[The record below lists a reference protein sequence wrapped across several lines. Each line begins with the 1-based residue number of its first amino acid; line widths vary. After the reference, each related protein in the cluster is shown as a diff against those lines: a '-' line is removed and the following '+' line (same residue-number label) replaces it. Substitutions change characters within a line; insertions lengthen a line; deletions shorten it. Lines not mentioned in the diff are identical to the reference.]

1 MTSEYRQDGI
11 DARVMDVIVQCTDV
25 HSADEFSE
33 VIRGPLYELLP
44 HGAMVCGIGGVSAK
58 GHYIHK
64 MLNHD
69 YPVDYFAALRDGEGR
84 LDGPLI
90 RKWRETLEPVLFQS
104 GRDDAEFPE
113 DWVRIFKQHDL
124 RNTIGHGVMDLT
136 GTFTSYF
143 VFSRLP
149 GEVGPRHAFLIK
161 ILVPH
166 LHFALT
172 RALTTIE
179 EYQGELTKAR
189 KPLSERQ
196 REILY
201 WMQER
206 KTNWEIAKILELTE
220 LNVKYHVEQIFLK
233 LDVRNRAHAI
243 VKARDLGLLL
253 PPRT

>member
-1 MTSEYRQDGI
+1 MSSEYRLDGM
-11 DARVMDVIVQCTDV
+11 DARVMDVIVQCAEV
-25 HSADEFSE
+25 HTATEFSAVIKGGLLE
-33 VIRGPLYELLP
+33 VLP
-44 HGAMVCGIGGVSAK
+44 HEAMVCGIGGVSK
-58 GHYIHK
+58 QGHYIHK

-69 YPVDYFAALRDGEGR
+69 YPIGYFTDLRDGEGR
-84 LDGPLI
+84 VEGPLI
-90 RKWRETLEPVLFQS
+90 KKWRETLEPVLFQS
-104 GRDDAEFPE
+104 GRDDADFPE
-113 DWVRIFKQHDL
+113 EWVRIFNQHEL

-136 GTFTSYF
+136 RTFTSYF

-149 GEVGPRHAFLIK
+149 DEVGPKHAFLIK

-179 EYQGELTKAR
+179 EYHGELTPMR

-201 WMQER
+201 WMHER
-206 KTNWEIAKILELTE
+206 KTNWEIATILELSE
-220 LNVKYHVEQIFLK
+220 INVKYHVEQIFHK
-233 LDVRNRAHAI
+233 LDVRNRAHAL

-253 PPRT
+253 PPRI

>member
-1 MTSEYRQDGI
+1 MDNEFRRDGV
-11 DARVMDVIVQCTDV
+11 DARVMDVIVQCSNV
-25 HSADEFSE
+25 HTGDEFSA
-33 VIRGPLYELLP
+33 VVKGPLKEVLP
-44 HGAMVCGIGGVSAK
+44 HDAMICGIGGVSRQ

-64 MLNHD
+64 MLHHD
-69 YPVDYFAALRDGEGR
+69 YPLDYFAAMRDAEGR
-84 LDGPLI
+84 VEGPLI
-90 RKWRETLEPVLFQS
+90 KRWRETQEPVLFQS
-104 GRDDAEFPE
+104 GRDDADFPE
-113 DWVRIFKQHDL
+113 EWVRVFNQHDL

-149 GEVGPRHAFLIK
+149 EEVSSRHAFLLK

-172 RALTTIE
+172 RALNTIE
-179 EYQGELTKAR
+179 EYHGELVKER
-189 KPLSERQ
+189 KPLSPRQ
-196 REILY
+196 KEILY

-206 KTNWEIAKILELTE
+206 KTNWEIAKILDLSE

-243 VKARDLGLLL
+243 SKAHELGLLL
-253 PPRT
+253 PPRN